1 MSWRLLCPTVDLPST
16 WDDTWNIFSSVSEEQ
31 VETSQVRIK
40 GATNKGE
47 TVVSVCPDE
56 EKEVDEAFYRELK
69 TASKSDTLVLNYPLY
84 LLDVRVHS
92 KAQAIQET
100 SGKH

>member
-1 MSWRLLCPTVDLPST
+1 M
-16 WDDTWNIFSSVSEEQ
+16 
-31 VETSQVRIK
+31 
-40 GATNKGE
+40 
-47 TVVSVCPDE
+47 SVCPDE

-69 TASKSDTLVLNYPLY
+69 TASKSDTPVLNYPLY